1 MVSTAGRASATAA
14 TPSFNLLQAA
24 ASPAPGMPPRK
35 LLRRAALLASAS
47 KALDS
52 PRNAF
57 CASKGMRC
65 TTSDSCSAGAATG
78 AELRVSAVRTAAI
91 IKHSTSKPRQY
102 RQQIEIR

>member
-1 MVSTAGRASATAA
+1 
-14 TPSFNLLQAA
+14 
-24 ASPAPGMPPRK
+24 MP
-35 LLRRAALLASAS
+35 LRRDLSRAALLASAS

-78 AELRVSAVRTAAI
+78 AELRVSAVKRRGDDQAQ
-91 IKHSTSKPRQY
+91 HQQPRQY